1 MGSPLTLTV
10 LAAVTILELDETPAM
25 TTAFP
30 RLAVAIP
37 CYNAAPW
44 IERAVNS
51 ALSQNCPDLIVVVV
65 DDGSSDGSAD
75 LVRARFGDRVLLEA
89 GPNRGA
95 CHARNRGLA
104 IAREQGADYVLFLD
118 ADDYLEG
125 DMLAGAGAVAQAQD
139 ADMVLSDMHVEYPD
153 GRRDLRFHYAGHV
166 TPRDLFFGW
175 MHSRYVNPSGILWRC
190 AFVEGIGGWDEKPGA
205 GAGS

>member
-1 MGSPLTLTV
+1 MTV
-10 LAAVTILELDETPAM
+10 RRTGRPIWCGL
-25 TTAFP
+25 
-30 RLAVAIP
+30 
-37 CYNAAPW
+37 
-44 IERAVNS
+44 
-51 ALSQNCPDLIVVVV
+51 Q
-65 DDGSSDGSAD
+65 
-75 LVRARFGDRVLLEA
+75 FGDRVLLEA

-190 AFVEGIGGWDEKPGA
+190 AFVEGIGGWDESLARAQDRADHSARHAARSGDLEERPGRGHPCA
-205 GAGS
+205 RQYGVDECRPVGKGPA